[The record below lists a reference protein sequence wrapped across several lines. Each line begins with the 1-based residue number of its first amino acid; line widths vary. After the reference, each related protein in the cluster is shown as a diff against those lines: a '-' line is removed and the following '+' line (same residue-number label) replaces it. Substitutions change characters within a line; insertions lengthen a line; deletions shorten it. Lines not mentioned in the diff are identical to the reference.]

1 MPEGPFLVVGLA
13 RAGAAVAEM
22 LAGRGARVVG
32 VDRKSPAEAG
42 RLEGVGVEVL
52 TDVPDDEQVAR
63 LDGVTTV
70 VKSPGVPR
78 EARVIAAARERGI
91 DIVGELEVAWRAL
104 PNRFLAVTGTNG
116 KTTTVELLGHI
127 FRTAGEP
134 VVVAGNVGTPLAS
147 LVGEVDPEATIVCE
161 CSSFQLEDSVAFAP
175 ECAVLLNIT
184 PDHLDRHSYDDY
196 VAAKLKIFANQEAA
210 DVAVYPPS
218 VVDDVPGQGRHVT
231 FESASE
237 FVDPHDM
244 RLPGAHNAGNA
255 MAAAAAALAMGVD
268 PEAVREG
275 VRSFKGIPHR
285 LEVVDER
292 DGVLYVNDSKATNVA
307 AAVAGIR
314 SFERPVHAILGG
326 SLKGDTFEGLVD
338 PVRERC
344 KAAYL
349 IGEAAE
355 QLDRDLEASAV
366 PRNRF
371 GSLEEAVHAAA
382 AAAVHGEVVL
392 LSPACA
398 SFDAFADYAER
409 GDRFREVVGRGPSTP
424 PGIQPGSAQDDE

>member
-1 MPEGPFLVVGLA
+1 MVSPPGGEAAPA
-13 RAGAAVAEM
+13 RAATPTLTPSMAT
-22 LAGRGARVVG
+22 
-32 VDRKSPAEAG
+32 PA
-42 RLEGVGVEVL
+42 
-52 TDVPDDEQVAR
+52 P
-63 LDGVTTV
+63 
-70 VKSPGVPR
+70 
-78 EARVIAAARERGI
+78 
-91 DIVGELEVAWRAL
+91 
-104 PNRFLAVTGTNG
+104 
-116 KTTTVELLGHI
+116 
-127 FRTAGEP
+127 
-134 VVVAGNVGTPLAS
+134 
-147 LVGEVDPEATIVCE
+147 
-161 CSSFQLEDSVAFAP
+161 
-175 ECAVLLNIT
+175 
-184 PDHLDRHSYDDY
+184 
-196 VAAKLKIFANQEAA
+196 
-210 DVAVYPPS
+210 
-218 VVDDVPGQGRHVT
+218 
-231 FESASE
+231 
-237 FVDPHDM
+237 
-244 RLPGAHNAGNA
+244 
-255 MAAAAAALAMGVD
+255 
-268 PEAVREG
+268 
-275 VRSFKGIPHR
+275 
-285 LEVVDER
+285 
-292 DGVLYVNDSKATNVA
+292 